1 MGRERVTD
9 PWKGNL
15 ACRLSPPQRQER
27 GLQNGCYCPRAQST
41 ETDPAGEAKSH
52 TCRCVRQSK
61 GQVVLP
67 LQQIYK
73 DKGVMRERES
83 EEKAEGGNGD
93 E

>member
-9 PWKGNL
+9 PLKGKL

-27 GLQNGCYCPRAQST
+27 GLQNGCYCPRAHWGGQ
-41 ETDPAGEAKSH
+41 SH
-52 TCRCVRQSK
+52 TSHCVRQSK
-61 GQVVLP
+61 GQVGIP

-73 DKGVMRERES
+73 DKGMMRERES
-83 EEKAEGGNGD
+83 EEKAEGRNDD